1 MSTDLN
7 NIKASPLNASKV
19 PNNNSTDSDTEE
31 SESAHGSNDEDNYKV
46 PLPALDVGYGK
57 DFGEPTLG
65 SPRDTG
71 RNSLSMTPQSNLAN
85 GVESSP

>member
-7 NIKASPLNASKV
+7 NIKASPLNASKI
-19 PNNNSTDSDTEE
+19 PKDKSSDSETEE
-31 SESAHGSNDEDNYKV
+31 SESAHGSNHEDNYKV

-57 DFGEPTLG
+57 DFEEPMLG

-71 RNSLSMTPQSNLAN
+71 RNSLMMTPQAN
-85 GVESSP
+85 GEDSSP